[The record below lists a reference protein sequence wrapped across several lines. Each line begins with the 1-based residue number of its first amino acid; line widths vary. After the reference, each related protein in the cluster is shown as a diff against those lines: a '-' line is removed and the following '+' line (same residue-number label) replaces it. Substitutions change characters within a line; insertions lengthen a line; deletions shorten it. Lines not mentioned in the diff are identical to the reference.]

1 MQQRLQ
7 PEDNLSV
14 SDTMVHNNELQI
26 ARFTQALVECIFAA
40 HSNAHIHENK
50 VLIFEACVSI
60 DAFKFDLS

>member
-1 MQQRLQ
+1 
-7 PEDNLSV
+7 
-14 SDTMVHNNELQI
+14 MVHNNELQI

-50 VLIFEACVSI
+50 VLLFEACASI